1 MMMPSIFKDELFTP
15 WMDFRMPDVEKALY
29 GKRSGHMMK
38 TDIKEKDDSYEVAV
52 DLPGFRKDEM
62 KVELKNGYLT
72 ISAAKGLDRDEKD
85 KKGKFIRKERYEGN
99 MSRSFY
105 VGGNVTE
112 GDIHAKYKNGILMLD
127 IPKKS
132 PEEEK
137 KRYVTIE
144 G

>member
-112 GDIHAKYKNGILMLD
+112 GGANV
-127 IPKKS
+127 S
-132 PEEEK
+132 PVDFLIFFITK
-137 KRYVTIE
+137 VF
-144 G
+144 

>member
-1 MMMPSIFKDELFTP
+1 
-15 WMDFRMPDVEKALY
+15 
-29 GKRSGHMMK
+29 MMK

-85 KKGKFIRKERYEGN
+85 KKGKFIRKERYEGS

-105 VGGNVTE
+105 VGRNVAE
-112 GDIHAKYKNGILMLD
+112 GDIHAKYKDGILTLD
-127 IPKKS
+127 IPKKG

>member
-112 GDIHAKYKNGILMLD
+112 GDKMCIRDSL
-127 IPKKS
+127 
-132 PEEEK
+132 
-137 KRYVTIE
+137 
-144 G
+144 

>member
-112 GDIHAKYKNGILMLD
+112 GDIYAKYKNGILTLD